1 MGDTSAISAF
11 DPAGEPSP
19 GPFDQSLTSAAQLAV
34 DVAHLDQL
42 VIALQN
48 TAEAVEDFLLP
59 KLDQVDQDFSYGRG
73 EGGTALGS
81 LQIDNVSTL
90 KQRHDSSQQ
99 AIKASVQ
106 HISAALRDT
115 ARAVG
120 EFANRYTTV
129 EQRNAAGVAAL
140 NWRV

>member
-1 MGDTSAISAF
+1 MQQRSAHMGDTSAISALGR
-11 DPAGEPSP
+11 AGEPSP
-19 GPFDQSLTSAAQLAV
+19 GEFDQTLTSAAQLTV

-42 VIALQN
+42 TIALQD
-48 TAEAVEDFLLP
+48 TAKAVEDYLLP

-81 LQIDNVSTL
+81 TQIDNVSTL

-106 HISAALRDT
+106 QIAAALRDT

-120 EFANRYTTV
+120 EFADRYT
-129 EQRNAAGVAAL
+129 
-140 NWRV
+140 

>member
-1 MGDTSAISAF
+1 MGDASATSALGR
-11 DPAGEPSP
+11 AGGPSP
-19 GPFDQSLTSAAQLAV
+19 GPFDQSLTSTAQLTV

-42 VIALQN
+42 TIALRN
-48 TAEAVEDFLLP
+48 TAKAIEDYLLP
-59 KLDQVDQDFSYGRG
+59 RLDQIDQDFSYGRG

-81 LQIDNVSTL
+81 LQIDNVTTL

-99 AIKASVQ
+99 AIKGSVQ
-106 HISAALRDT
+106 HIAAALQDT

-120 EFANRYTTV
+120 EFASRYATV
-129 EQRNAAGVAAL
+129 EQRNAAGLSAL